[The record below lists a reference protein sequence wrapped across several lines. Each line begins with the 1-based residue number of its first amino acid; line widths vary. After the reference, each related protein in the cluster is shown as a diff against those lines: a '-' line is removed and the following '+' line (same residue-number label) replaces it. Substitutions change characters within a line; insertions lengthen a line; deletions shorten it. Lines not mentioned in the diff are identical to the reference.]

1 MDKTVEEY
9 TNLFIQIYTKK
20 LAALGVTDPA
30 AIQTIITCLA
40 LAAYEF
46 GEMVKPNIPLF
57 KSRGKYG
64 GKK

>member
-9 TNLFIQIYTKK
+9 TSLFIQTYTKK
-20 LAALGVTDPA
+20 LAAVGVTDPA

-64 GKK
+64 RKD